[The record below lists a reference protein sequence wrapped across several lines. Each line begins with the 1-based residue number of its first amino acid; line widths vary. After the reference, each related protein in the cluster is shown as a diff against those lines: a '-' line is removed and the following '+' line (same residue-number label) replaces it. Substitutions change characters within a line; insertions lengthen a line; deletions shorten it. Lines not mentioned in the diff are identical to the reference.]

1 MKCFITGATGFIG
14 SAVTERLLEKNHQ
27 VTGLTHS
34 PEKTETLRKKGVKP
48 VVGDMRQPK
57 SWISSVQDAEVV
69 IHTATLQV
77 PARPDRKYL
86 KKLKNAQETAVSSL
100 IEAASSCK
108 VFIYTSG
115 MTVYGTGKETKTED
129 SDIDPVELAKPYV
142 AGERL
147 LMDAYEK
154 NEFPVMIL
162 RPAGVYGAGGI
173 FAKYWTTPISK
184 GKRAPY
190 PGSGVQV
197 KSFVSVE
204 DCARAYLRCV
214 ENPMPGEIFNV
225 ADDAPVAFGA
235 LIHYLAHVMNAP
247 KSFGIPGPVF
257 RLIGGNILAEML
269 LTDMIISNKKMKEK
283 LGITLKYP
291 TYREG
296 ITALAEQH
304 RYNN

>member
-1 MKCFITGATGFIG
+1 MKCFITGVTGFIG
-14 SAVTERLLEKNHQ
+14 SAVTERLLERNHN
-27 VTGLTHS
+27 VKGLTHS
-34 PEKTETLRKKGVKP
+34 PEKTEALQNKGVTP
-48 VVGDMRQPK
+48 VVGDMREPET
-57 SWISSVQDAEVV
+57 WISSVQDAEVV
-69 IHTATLQV
+69 IHTATIPV
-77 PARPDRKYL
+77 PARPNRKYL
-86 KKLKNAQETAVSSL
+86 KKLKNAQETAVGSL

-108 VFIYTSG
+108 VFLYTSG
-115 MTVYGTGKETKTED
+115 MTVYGTGKETKTEET
-129 SDIDPVELAKPYV
+129 DIDPVELAKPYV

-147 LMDAYEK
+147 LMNAYEK

-197 KSFVSVE
+197 RSFVSVE
-204 DCARAYLRCV
+204 DCAEAYIRCV

-235 LIHYLAHVMNAP
+235 LIRYLAHEMNAP
-247 KSFGIPGPVF
+247 KPFGIPGPAF

-283 LGITLKYP
+283 LGVDLRYP
-291 TYREG
+291 TYRKG
-296 ITALAEQH
+296 ISALAKQFDGH
-304 RYNN
+304 

>member
-14 SAVTERLLEKNHQ
+14 SAVTKRLLENNHQ

-34 PEKTETLRKKGVKP
+34 PDKAETLQKKGVTP
-48 VVGDMRQPK
+48 VVGDMRQPET
-57 SWISSVQDAEVV
+57 WISAVEDAESI
-69 IHTATLQV
+69 IHTATLPV
-77 PARPDRKYL
+77 PSRPNKKYL
-86 KKLKNAQETAVSSL
+86 RKLKQAQETVVSSL
-100 IEAASSCK
+100 IESARSCR
-108 VFIYTSG
+108 VFVYTSG
-115 MTVYGTGKETKTED
+115 MTVYGTGKDTKTEA
-129 SDIDPVELAKPYV
+129 SEIDPVELAKPYV

-147 LMDAYEK
+147 LMDAWEK

-204 DCARAYLRCV
+204 DCAEAYIRSV
-214 ENPMPGEIFNV
+214 ENPVPGEIFNV

-235 LIHYLAHVMNAP
+235 LIRYLAHEMDAP
-247 KSFGIPGPVF
+247 KPFGIPAPVF
-257 RLIGGNILAEML
+257 RLVGGKILANML
-269 LTDMIISNKKMKEK
+269 LTDMIISNQKMKEK
-283 LGITLKYP
+283 LGVELRYP

-296 ITALAEQH
+296 IAALAEK
-304 RYNN
+304 YN